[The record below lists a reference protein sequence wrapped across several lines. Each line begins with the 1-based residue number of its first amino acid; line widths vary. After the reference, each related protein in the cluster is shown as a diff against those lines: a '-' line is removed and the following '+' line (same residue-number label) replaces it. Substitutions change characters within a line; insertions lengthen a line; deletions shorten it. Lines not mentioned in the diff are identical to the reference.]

1 MWFVFVKSSHSSR
14 SSLVL
19 LVLLVKL
26 RPVASFHKM
35 MLIVC
40 KSSSEITFA
49 ACLQVESSALNAS
62 LVSASACFVWT
73 ELPTD
78 FPNLNNLR
86 DNTHTHMHS
95 HMHARRLAHR
105 PGFIHKSSSLKSTDV
120 KQYEKFSCRTA
131 AHCDREFKAY
141 YTANLRCISCEW
153 VALRGLRLV
162 SSLVFCPGKATSTHS
177 PAWQRG

>member
-1 MWFVFVKSSHSSR
+1 MFVKSSHSSR

-49 ACLQVESSALNAS
+49 ARLQVESSALNAS
-62 LVSASACFVWT
+62 LVSPLHVLCEQSCPQISRDP
-73 ELPTD
+73 LGK
-78 FPNLNNLR
+78 PNLNNLR

-95 HMHARRLAHR
+95 HMHVRRLAHR

-120 KQYEKFSCRTA
+120 KQYEKFSCCTA

-177 PAWQRG
+177 PA